1 MKTLRRHRY
10 NIPKPPRVIRY
21 VNIPAETRGLATL
34 KAELSNPG
42 FAVMQASQVCGVWR
56 LELWKDPA

>member
-1 MKTLRRHRY
+1 MNRLRRHRY
-10 NIPKPPRVIRY
+10 NLPVPRIIRW
-21 VNIPAETRGLATL
+21 VNIPAETRGLASL

-42 FAVMQASQVCGVWR
+42 FTVRDASQTFGVWH